1 MDLTEGTIKE
11 KNARAKKMML
21 WFGIVSLLMS
31 FAGWTSAYV
40 VSSSRPDWL
49 TDIQLPQAFFYS
61 TITIIMSSVSIYFAK
76 KLIEK
81 GDRSLSIA
89 LLCITFLLGVTFIV
103 FQFAG
108 FSQIMNAFGYHFTG
122 PTSNVTVSFIYLIA
136 VVHIVHVVIGLIV
149 LLVLIYNHFKEK
161 YKPGQTLGLELG
173 AVFWHFL
180 GFLWIYLI
188 LFFYFN

>member
-1 MDLTEGTIKE
+1 MDLTQGTLEE

-49 TDIQLPQAFFYS
+49 TDIQLPQAFLYS
-61 TITIIMSSVSIYFAK
+61 TITIIISSVTIYFSK

-81 GDRSLSIA
+81 GERALSMV
-89 LLCITFLLGVTFIV
+89 LLFITFILGVVFIS

-108 FSQIMNAFGYHFTG
+108 FSEIMNEFGYHFTG
-122 PTSNVTVSFIYLIA
+122 PTSNVTISFIYIIA
-136 VVHIVHVVIGLIV
+136 VVHIVHVIAGLIV
-149 LLVLIYNHFKEK
+149 LSVLIYNHFKEK

-180 GFLWIYLI
+180 GFLWVYLI

>member
-1 MDLTEGTIKE
+1 MDLTQGTFEE

-31 FAGWTSAYV
+31 FAGWTSAYI

-49 TDIQLPQAFFYS
+49 SDIQLPQSFLYS
-61 TITIIMSSVSIYFAK
+61 TITIMISSVTFFIAK

-81 GDRSLSIA
+81 GDRTLSIG
-89 LLCITFLLGVTFIV
+89 LLCLTFLLGIIFIN
-103 FQFAG
+103 FQFSG
-108 FSQIMNAFGYHFTG
+108 FSEIMNEFGYHFTG
-122 PTSNVTVSFIYLIA
+122 ETSNVTVSFIYLIA
-136 VVHIVHVVIGLIV
+136 VVHIVHVIAGLIV
-149 LLVLIYNHFKEK
+149 LSVVIYNHFKEK

-173 AVFWHFL
+173 GVFWHFL
-180 GFLWIYLI
+180 GFLWLYLI

>member
-1 MDLTEGTIKE
+1 MDLTQGTIGE

-31 FAGWTSAYV
+31 FAGWTSAYI

-49 TDIQLPQAFFYS
+49 SDIQLPKAFFYS
-61 TITIIMSSVSIYFAK
+61 TITIIVSSATMFFAK
-76 KLIEK
+76 KRIEK
-81 GDRSLSIA
+81 GDRSLSIV
-89 LLCITFLLGVTFIV
+89 LLGSTFLLGVIFIS

-108 FSQIMNAFGYHFTG
+108 FSEIVNDFGYHFTG
-122 PTSNVTVSFIYLIA
+122 PTSNVTISFIYLIA
-136 VVHIVHVVIGLIV
+136 VVHIVHVIAGLIV
-149 LLVLIYNHFKEK
+149 LSVVIYNHFKEK

-180 GFLWIYLI
+180 GFLWLYLI